1 MQRLPRHEGRSL
13 REGGNL
19 VPHPAPYF
27 QGNWFPGAR
36 PPSLHAADPGGGQ
49 AQAGSH
55 LELVGGV
62 GGGRSQSQQEG
73 GTNRAGGSW
82 REAAAPDPRD
92 PEADGAAQAGGQA
105 FESCPS
111 LTL

>member
-1 MQRLPRHEGRSL
+1 MERLPGHEGRSL

-27 QGNWFPGAR
+27 HGNWFPGAR

-55 LELVGGV
+55 LEPVGGRGAV
-62 GGGRSQSQQEG
+62 TVPAGGRDQQGRWELEGGGC
-73 GTNRAGGSW
+73 T
-82 REAAAPDPRD
+82 
-92 PEADGAAQAGGQA
+92 
-105 FESCPS
+105 
-111 LTL
+111 

>member
-62 GGGRSQSQQEG
+62 GGGAV
-73 GTNRAGGSW
+73 TVPAGGRDQQGRW
-82 REAAAPDPRD
+82 ELAAPDPRD